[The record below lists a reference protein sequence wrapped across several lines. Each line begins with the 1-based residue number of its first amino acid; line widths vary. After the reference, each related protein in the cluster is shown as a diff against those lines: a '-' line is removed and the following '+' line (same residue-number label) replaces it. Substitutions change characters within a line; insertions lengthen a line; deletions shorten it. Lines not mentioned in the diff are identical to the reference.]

1 MAFDRAGEISYGDW
15 VIVYHSRTQ
24 LTSEI
29 VTRDKEIQSRY
40 GHFRHADMVGKP
52 WGTKLGSSNGRGFV
66 FLLKPTPELWT
77 QALPHRTQILYLP
90 DIAFIS
96 SYLDVKAGSQVIEA
110 GTGSGSFSHSLA
122 RTVGS
127 QGKVHSFEY
136 HEERFEKAKVEFREH
151 ALSDIIIVKHRDV
164 YKDGFELENQVD
176 AIFLDLPAPWE
187 ALEHAKKAMRR
198 DRQARICCFSP
209 CIEQVIRT
217 CSALAEL
224 GFSDITMYE
233 TLTRTHDP
241 TPITAPDVGTAIA
254 RIEEVE
260 NKKERRREGQIQEA
274 ARRREEKKRQR
285 EEAEAAVE
293 AAGTAD
299 DAAAAG
305 TLGASESS
313 QARLDDPTTEPSE
326 PATKRAKHAST
337 VQDLVSDAVS
347 AELASPRPV
356 PETDRQDGHKVITPA
371 KATADKAAEGRRLR
385 EERDRERNFGTKA
398 GAYTR
403 GHTSFLTFAV
413 LLPLVDGLSPPQT
426 LPAAEETAQSAPVD
440 ADAGADASA

>member
-1 MAFDRAGEISYGDW
+1 MTFDRSEAIQFGDW

-29 VTRDKEIQSRY
+29 VTRDKELQSRF
-40 GHFRHADMVGKP
+40 GHFRHSDMVGKP
-52 WGTKLGSSNGRGFV
+52 WGTKLSSSNGRGFV

-90 DIAFIS
+90 DIAFITS
-96 SYLDVKAGSQVIEA
+96 FLDVKAGSRVIEA

-122 RTVGS
+122 RTVGD

-136 HEERFEKAKVEFREH
+136 HEERFEKAKVEFKEH
-151 ALSDIIIVKHRDV
+151 GLDGVITVKHRDV
-164 YKDGFELENQVD
+164 YKDGFELENEVD

-241 TPITAPDVGTAIA
+241 TPIVAPDVGTAIA

-260 NKKERRREGQIQEA
+260 NKKERRREGQIMDA

-285 EEAEAAVE
+285 EAEAAAAE
-293 AAGTAD
+293 AAEGTAAGAGSVAEAD
-299 DAAAAG
+299 GTTPAPLDAA
-305 TLGASESS
+305 
-313 QARLDDPTTEPSE
+313 SE
-326 PATKRAKHAST
+326 PPAAP
-337 VQDLVSDAVS
+337 AV
-347 AELASPRPV
+347 
-356 PETDRQDGHKVITPA
+356 
-371 KATADKAAEGRRLR
+371 DKTAEGRRLR
-385 EERDRERNFGTKA
+385 DERDRDRDFGTKA

-413 LLPLVDGLSPPQT
+413 LLPLVDGISQRHAPSA
-426 LPAAEETAQSAPVD
+426 AAETAELAPLPVD
-440 ADAGADASA
+440 ASTEPSA

>member
-1 MAFDRAGEISYGDW
+1 MGFDRAGEVQYGDW

-24 LTSEI
+24 LTSEL

-52 WGTKLGSSNGRGFV
+52 WGTKLASSNGRGFV

-90 DIAFIS
+90 DIAFITS
-96 SYLDVKAGSQVIEA
+96 HLDVKAGTQVIEA

-122 RTVGS
+122 RTVGKE
-127 QGKVHSFEY
+127 GKVHSFEY
-136 HEERFEKAKVEFREH
+136 HQERYGKAKIEFKEH
-151 ALSDIIIVKHRDV
+151 ALSDIITVKHRDV
-164 YKDGFELENQVD
+164 YKDGFELENEVD

-217 CSALAEL
+217 CSALADL

-241 TPITAPDVGTAIA
+241 TPIVAPDIGTAIT

-260 NKKERRREGQIQEA
+260 TKKERRREGQIQEA
-274 ARRREEKKRQR
+274 ARKREEKQRQR
-285 EEAEAAVE
+285 EAEAVAELSAPQADAGGIAQVDSTTPSKREAVAE
-293 AAGTAD
+293 NG
-299 DAAAAG
+299 G
-305 TLGASESS
+305 
-313 QARLDDPTTEPSE
+313 P
-326 PATKRAKHAST
+326 PAKRAKHTTASSRDVT
-337 VQDLVSDAVS
+337 GGAVAGQDSSRAGPTSSTPDGDTSL
-347 AELASPRPV
+347 PRPV
-356 PETDRQDGHKVITPA
+356 V
-371 KATADKAAEGRRLR
+371 DKSAEGRRLR
-385 EERDRERNFGTKA
+385 EERDRERSFGTKA
-398 GAYTR
+398 GSYTR

-413 LLPLVDGLSPPQT
+413 LLPLVDGLSQPISQ
-426 LPAAEETAQSAPVD
+426 LIVNGGSDKGEE
-440 ADAGADASA
+440 